1 MIVLKVRSSYISH
14 VNMKKLWKNVL
25 LKQSCMHID
34 FYDTLISIDF
44 NNSLQNNNNNNA
56 NQNTFDITIE
66 NMNMNMVGG
75 RRRRQ
80 LLDNQL
86 SKSWCKLAKL
96 APNNMENVI
105 LQRFLI
111 FSMAEA
117 MDLTGNQTI
126 QILQSCHND

>member
-1 MIVLKVRSSYISH
+1 MNFMTMTSLVE
-14 VNMKKLWKNVL
+14 KL
-25 LKQSCMHID
+25 
-34 FYDTLISIDF
+34 LINIA
-44 NNSLQNNNNNNA
+44 NNSNNNNNNNNA
-56 NQNTFDITIE
+56 NQNTFDISIE

>member
-1 MIVLKVRSSYISH
+1 MYLSH
-14 VNMKKLWKNVL
+14 
-25 LKQSCMHID
+25 IA
-34 FYDTLISIDF
+34 FYDTLIPIDF
-44 NNSLQNNNNNNA
+44 NNSLQNNDNNNA

>member
-1 MIVLKVRSSYISH
+1 MVSFFDVTNRLYVI
-14 VNMKKLWKNVL
+14 W
-25 LKQSCMHID
+25 HIA
-34 FYDTLISIDF
+34 FYNTLIPIDF

-80 LLDNQL
+80 LLNNQL
-86 SKSWCKLAKL
+86 SKSWCNLAKL

-117 MDLTGNQTI
+117 MELTGNQTI
-126 QILQSCHND
+126 KILQSCHND